1 MILQGSQRGG
11 AKDLAQH
18 LLKEENE
25 HVEIHELRGFVSG
38 DLVAAL
44 NEAYAISKGTKAK
57 QFLFSVSFNPPPEE
71 NVTTAEFEAAIER
84 VEKHFG
90 LVGQPR
96 AIVFHEKHGRRHAHT
111 VWSRIDAEK
120 MKAIPLSFTKRDL
133 TQISKDLFIQHG
145 WELPRGYLNAKERNP
160 TNFSMAQWQQAKRTG
175 KDPREIKA
183 VLQDCWATNDT
194 PSALRQALLSRGFY
208 LARGDKRGF
217 VVLDHRAEV
226 YSVAKWTGLKA
237 KDVRGKLDDPND
249 LPSVQETKEI
259 IASTMA
265 AHLEELKQAQS
276 EKLHARFVLLE
287 QQKHELAEKH
297 RNERRIFREKLEKR
311 NMAENKKRQERF
323 NKGLRGFWDRLTG
336 RHAKLRKENELDAV
350 QCRIRDR
357 EEHDALIFKQLDQS
371 RALLARINR
380 LQHFE
385 EKRGN
390 EITNDISQYQEIK
403 AGKRDVF
410 DTLDQRKHEGPKL
423 ER

>member
-11 AKDLAQH
+11 SKDLALH

-25 HVEIHELRGFVSG
+25 HVEIHDLRGFVSG
-38 DLVAAL
+38 DLVCAL

-57 QFLFSVSFNPPPEE
+57 QFLFSVSFNPPPEA

-96 AIVFHEKHGRRHAHT
+96 AIVFHEKHGRRHAHA

-120 MKAIPLSFTKRDL
+120 MKAIPLPYTKRDL

-145 WELPRGYLNAKERNP
+145 WELPKGYLNSKDRDP
-160 TNFSMAQWQQAKRTG
+160 TNFSMAQWQHAKRTG

-183 VLQDCWATNDT
+183 VLQDCWATSDT

-226 YSVAKWTGLKA
+226 FSVAKWTGLKA
-237 KDVRGKLDDPND
+237 KDVRNKLDDADD

-265 AHLEELKQAQS
+265 THLEALKQTQS

-287 QQKHELAEKH
+287 QQKHGLIEKH
-297 RNERRIFREKLEKR
+297 RDERRIFREKLEKR
-311 NMAENKKRQERF
+311 TLAENKKRQERF

-371 RALLARINR
+371 RALQARINR

-390 EITNDISQYQEIK
+390 EITNDIAQYQEIK
-403 AGKRDVF
+403 SGKRDVF
-410 DTLDQRKHEGPKL
+410 DTLDQQKHDGPKL